1 MRQSPSAFKVEAL
14 FFFSPRIFFFFPLHF
29 RIRIPQN
36 TKIERSTT
44 GALWFS
50 QMRGGSPCAH
60 VTNDKG
66 SGEGPQQC
74 PGSCGKSMQTVPGGW
89 RIDTID
95 WPPRYLKFNRT
106 PLGDDV
112 LVHLKSPG
120 RISHYQGPD
129 PDLGGNPPGDIS
141 LGECPDI
148 RHAYKHVGSY
158 KLLSTKYQ
166 HKGVFE
172 FT

>member
-1 MRQSPSAFKVEAL
+1 MPKLQNDLKEDTRVNVTDQTIWNRFYEAGL
-14 FFFSPRIFFFFPLHF
+14 RTPHPLVGPIH
-29 RIRIPQN
+29 RPM
-36 TKIERSTT
+36 KSLDSLSDPPLVPG
-44 GALWFS
+44 GA
-50 QMRGGSPCAH
+50 
-60 VTNDKG
+60 
-66 SGEGPQQC
+66 QQC
-74 PGSCGKSMQTVPGGW
+74 TSSFGKSMQTVPGGW

-95 WPPRYLKFNRT
+95 WPPCYLKFNRT

-112 LVHLKSPG
+112 LVHLKSPDH
-120 RISHYQGPD
+120 ISHYQSPD

-148 RHAYKHVGSY
+148 RHAYKHVGSH

>member
-1 MRQSPSAFKVEAL
+1 MIKDLEKVHSNARAHAAGVCRQFLEDEGL
-14 FFFSPRIFFFFPLHF
+14 IPL
-29 RIRIPQN
+29 IP
-36 TKIERSTT
+36 
-44 GALWFS
+44 
-50 QMRGGSPCAH
+50 C
-60 VTNDKG
+60 
-66 SGEGPQQC
+66 
-74 PGSCGKSMQTVPGGW
+74 
-89 RIDTID
+89 
-95 WPPRYLKFNRT
+95 YLKFNRT

-112 LVHLKSPG
+112 LVHLKSPDH
-120 RISHYQGPD
+120 ISHYQGPD

-148 RHAYKHVGSY
+148 RHTYKHVGSY